1 MKKQTILLLLV
12 LGIFVLPSCSKQ
24 PADADTEAGR
34 TSEASTYITD
44 GQGADAA
51 AEVTETSPTPTLTST
66 PTPTPVPS
74 STATPTPTPTPTPKP
89 KKGVKISNAVDQTFN
104 LNGVSYV
111 YKIPKVSI
119 GSKNMDKVNKK
130 IKKDLS
136 AYSYNDQSKL
146 ADIDYTVYK
155 DKKIISICVTV
166 QPGIVEG
173 KNNTRYYIYNISVK
187 TGKLMKPKDLVRA
200 RGKSSAMFLNKVRAI
215 YRQFDKSISVGWKVE
230 RGLNRTNLQ
239 RVSYEYVTPYVSPKG
254 HLCFAGYV
262 MNLGI
267 PENAYFRFD
276 TVNGKYYRDV
286 LE

>member
-1 MKKQTILLLLV
+1 MKKQTLLLLLLLV
-12 LGIFVLPSCSKQ
+12 FFILPACSKQ
-24 PADADTEAGR
+24 PADTDTSTDTSTEVTQ
-34 TSEASTYITD
+34 TSESSAQAT
-44 GQGADAA
+44 A
-51 AEVTETSPTPTLTST
+51 ETSETLTPTPTLT
-66 PTPTPVPS
+66 PS
-74 STATPTPTPTPTPKP
+74 PSPSPSPAATNTPTPTPTPKP

-187 TGKLMKPKDLVRA
+187 TGKLMKPKDFVRA
-200 RGKSSAMFLNKVRAI
+200 RGKSSAAFLNKVRAI

-239 RVSYEYVTPYVSPKG
+239 RVSFKYVTPYVSPKG
-254 HLCFAGYV
+254 HLCFVGYV

-276 TVNGKYYRDV
+276 TVNGKYYNDDIT
-286 LE
+286 EEK